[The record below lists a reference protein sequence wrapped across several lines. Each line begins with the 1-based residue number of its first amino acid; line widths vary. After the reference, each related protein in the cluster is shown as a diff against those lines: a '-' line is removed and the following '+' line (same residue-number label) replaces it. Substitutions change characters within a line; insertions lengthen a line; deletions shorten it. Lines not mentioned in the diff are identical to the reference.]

1 MTELFA
7 DLGRRKAAEILAN
20 RVRACVGGG
29 VGGSSFQVRPRRF
42 YPGVFQLI
50 LAF

>member
-29 VGGSSFQVRPRRF
+29 GGSFQVRPRKF
-42 YPGVFQLI
+42 YPGIFQLI